1 MYKIIKMATTTKWS
15 IDPGHSKIQF
25 KVKHLAIANVT
36 GSFNTVSGHAE
47 TEGETFDGAPVFF
60 EIEAGSI
67 DTNNSE
73 RDNHLKSDHFLDVAK
88 HPKIVFNGVVEAG
101 GERLAGDLT
110 ILGNTRPIVLA
121 LEYTGTGVGRFNDT
135 RAGFELS
142 GKFNRK
148 DFGLNFNLRTDVGN
162 LVVGEEVRITGDIEL
177 IRTAVV
183 SKTGNPIAGKVV
195 V

>member
-1 MYKIIKMATTTKWS
+1 MATTTKWS

-47 TEGETFDGAPVFF
+47 KEGETFDGAPVFF

-73 RDNHLKSDHFLDVAK
+73 RDNHLKSDLFLDVAK